1 MDYLIAHFNIN
12 PVADDARDV
21 LAALLCD
28 VGFETFE
35 STERGIDAF
44 VQKEN
49 FCKEATDDVAE
60 NFFMPGISV
69 DYEIESADNRD
80 WNEEWEKNSFKPIVV
95 DDLCVI
101 HGTAHENLPALPYD
115 IVINPRMAFG
125 SGTHDTTRMLVR
137 LLLLSD
143 FSGQTVLDMGCGT
156 CILGI
161 AMSMR
166 HADSVVAIDIDNASV
181 ENAKDNCRINGIEN
195 IHVVHGDASSI
206 TGDMRFDTIVANI
219 HRNILI
225 RDLPCYAA
233 AMNDGGTLYMSGF
246 YTADVPDIVSAA
258 ASYGFV
264 LSDKATSNDWCV
276 LKFRKEK

>member
-1 MDYLIAHFNIN
+1 MDYLIAHFSIK
-12 PVADDARDV
+12 PIDDNARDV

-35 STERGIDAF
+35 STDNGIDAF
-44 VQKEN
+44 VQKDI
-49 FCKEATDDVAE
+49 FCKEATDNVAD

-69 DYEIESADNRD
+69 DYEIELADNCN
-80 WNEEWEKNSFKPIVV
+80 WNEEWENNSFKPIIV

-101 HGTAHENLPALPYD
+101 HSTAHENLPKLPYE
-115 IVINPRMAFG
+115 IIINPRMAFG

-137 LLLLSD
+137 SLLLSD

-166 HADSVVAIDIDNASV
+166 NADSVVAIDIDNASV
-181 ENAKDNCRINGIEN
+181 ANAIDNCRINGREN
-195 IHVVHGDASSI
+195 IRVIHGDASAI
-206 TGDMRFDTIVANI
+206 TREMHFDTIVANI

-225 RDLPCYAA
+225 HDLPCYADV
-233 AMNDGGTLYMSGF
+233 MNNGGCLYMSGF

-258 ASYGFV
+258 EPYGFT
-264 LSDKATSNDWCV
+264 LSDTVESNDWCV
-276 LKFRKEK
+276 LKFYKKK